1 MFSSSS
7 GSVKEPPPRSH
18 PPPLPQRSSTTPFSS
33 EVENFLKRFNK
44 NAVAESANKDSQA
57 SVHDWRPFSGLQQNA
72 FPSEQNSGS
81 FLKQKD
87 CQESAAGAADR
98 QSDFLLPHERA
109 SQDGSGFS
117 RILGMMADSTSA
129 QEKRRRS
136 FPDIEDEEKY
146 LYGDDEDDSNTN
158 LPSTENLTMSGK
170 EPVSQ
175 KPSSP
180 PSPTQLLKP
189 DTSEESRPEYE
200 KIHDLLKTIGLDIGV
215 AEIGKLAARTQER
228 LHGKKTSRSP
238 DRPSAVSRKP
248 DSREMRRSRSNTRSP
263 EANQK
268 RSLSPSG
275 SFSSSKELSSV
286 SELEHSKS
294 KIQGH
299 NNSSGTPEQSVP
311 PVSLIPSAPPSLP
324 NLPPTPTPMSQYSVS
339 RFSPFTATQL
349 PQNYPTPTMAP
360 PGYDAYGHYMAYA
373 ASGWPMY
380 APSQQADPAIP
391 DVHGLVSLTV
401 PPNAS
406 RPNLRVIETVSTGKG
421 ASEIK
426 RDESVLVQIPTT
438 PTYSRLLPH
447 LSQSSLRGPTERM
460 SDGKNRA
467 SQKQKVGCFHFC
479 RKQ

>member
-7 GSVKEPPPRSH
+7 GALKETPLHSH
-18 PPPLPQRSSTTPFSS
+18 PPPLPQWSSSTPFSS

-44 NAVAESANKDSQA
+44 NAVAESANKDYQK
-57 SVHDWRPFSGLQQNA
+57 SVHDWKPFSGLQQNT
-72 FPSEQNSGS
+72 FPSEQNFGS
-81 FLKQKD
+81 FLRQKD
-87 CQESAAGAADR
+87 GQESAAESADR
-98 QSDFLLPHERA
+98 QGDFLLPHERA

-117 RILGMMADSTSA
+117 RILGMMGDSTSA

-136 FPDIEDEEKY
+136 FPDIEDEEKF
-146 LYGDDEDDSNTN
+146 LYGDEEEDSNIN
-158 LPSTENLTMSGK
+158 SPSTGNLTVSGK

-180 PSPTQLLKP
+180 SPPIQSVKP
-189 DTSEESRPEYE
+189 DTSEEPRPEYE

-228 LHGKKTSRSP
+228 LHGKKTSHSP
-238 DRPSAVSRKP
+238 DRRSAVSCKS

-263 EANQK
+263 ESNQK
-268 RSLSPSG
+268 RSLSPSS

-286 SELEHSKS
+286 SELEHSKC
-294 KIQGH
+294 KTQGH
-299 NNSSGTPEQSVP
+299 NSSGTPERSVP

-324 NLPPTPTPMSQYSVS
+324 NLPPTPTPMPQYSVS
-339 RFSPFTATQL
+339 RFPPFPATQL
-349 PQNYPTPTMAP
+349 PPNYPTPAMAP
-360 PGYDAYGHYMAYA
+360 PSYDAYGHYMAYA

-380 APSQQADPAIP
+380 APSQQSDPAIP

-401 PPNAS
+401 PPNPT

-421 ASEIK
+421 TPEIK

-438 PTYSRLLPH
+438 PTYPRLLPH
-447 LSQSSLRGPTERM
+447 PSQSSLRGPTERM
-460 SDGKNRA
+460 SDEKNRA
-467 SQKQKVGCFHFC
+467 SQKQKVSCFNLD
-479 RKQ
+479 